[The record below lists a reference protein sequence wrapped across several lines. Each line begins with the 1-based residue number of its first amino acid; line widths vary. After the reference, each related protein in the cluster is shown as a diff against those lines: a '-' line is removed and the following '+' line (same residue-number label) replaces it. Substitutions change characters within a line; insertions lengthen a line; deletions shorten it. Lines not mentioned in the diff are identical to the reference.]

1 MRLLRKLWVYA
12 RVLPRARRNRNDLTR
27 WMVRRP
33 ALLGAIGAYESAV
46 MVSNRLDGRVK
57 AFASLR
63 ASMQAGCPF

>member
-12 RVLPRARRNRNDLTR
+12 RVLPRARRNRTDLMA
-27 WMVRRP
+27 WMGRRP

-46 MVSNRLDGRVK
+46 VVSNRLDPRVK
-57 AFASLR
+57 ALASLK

>member
-12 RVLPRARRNRNDLTR
+12 RVLPRARRNRSDLVA

-33 ALLGAIGAYESAV
+33 ALLSAIGTYESAV
-46 MVSNRLDGRVK
+46 IVSNRVELRVK
-57 AFASLR
+57 ALATLK